1 MVVGRGM
8 WKDPCGCGAGRSP
21 LMGCGLH
28 AVLAWPWRL
37 VCTCWAAYGS
47 QGPLLAHAIKML
59 MLQLFPING
68 SVA

>member
-1 MVVGRGM
+1 MVVGLGAALP
-8 WKDPCGCGAGRSP
+8 WGAGP
-21 LMGCGLH
+21 H
-28 AVLAWPWRL
+28 AVLARPWWL
-37 VCTCWAAYGS
+37 LCTCWAAYGS

>member
-1 MVVGRGM
+1 
-8 WKDPCGCGAGRSP
+8 
-21 LMGCGLH
+21 MGCGLH
-28 AVLAWPWRL
+28 AVLAWLWRL